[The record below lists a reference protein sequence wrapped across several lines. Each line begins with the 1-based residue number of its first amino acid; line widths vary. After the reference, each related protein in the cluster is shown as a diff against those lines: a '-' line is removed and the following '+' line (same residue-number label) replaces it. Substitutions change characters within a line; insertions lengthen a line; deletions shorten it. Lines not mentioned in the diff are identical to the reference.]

1 MISLSNLLKQCFVV
15 SQADGKRIIN
25 ADERYVNRNVAV
37 TNIQPA
43 FQEETIPGSEEILDG
58 FLAGLNAEEVFVE
71 PEIEPEDLIAQAKEE
86 AEAILATAQAEAIR
100 ISDNARIEAEK
111 VFERSKLEGY
121 NEGSA
126 KLRAEVAD
134 EKARM
139 KEELIELKHQL
150 KEEHQTRMET
160 MESDIIDAMIKVF
173 RHVFNIQFDNKKQ
186 ILLYLVHNTLM
197 NVEVGKEFHI
207 RVSSANY
214 KFFESRIGDIKEKIG
229 NDIEIEIVNDMTL
242 GPEDCIIETESGVF
256 NCGIDMELAN
266 LEKDIRS
273 LCE

>member
-15 SQADGKRIIN
+15 SQQDGKRIIN
-25 ADERYVNRNVAV
+25 ADERYVNKSVPINTPEPVY
-37 TNIQPA
+37 
-43 FQEETIPGSEEILDG
+43 QEDMVPGSEEILDG
-58 FLAGLNAEEVFVE
+58 FLAGLNAEEVYVE
-71 PEIEPEDLIAQAKEE
+71 PEIAPEDLLAQARAE
-86 AEAILATAQAEAIR
+86 AEAIVAAAQAEAIR
-100 ISDNARIEAEK
+100 ISDDARLEAEK
-111 VFERSKLEGY
+111 LFEKSKLEGY
-121 NEGSA
+121 NEGSS

-139 KEELIELKHQL
+139 QEELIELKHQL
-150 KEEHQTRMET
+150 KDEHMKKMEV
-160 MESDIIDAMIKVF
+160 MESDIIDAVIKVF

-229 NDIEIEIVNDMTL
+229 NDIDIEIVNDMTL
-242 GPEDCIIETESGVF
+242 GAEDCIIETESGVF

-273 LCE
+273 LCD

>member
-1 MISLSNLLKQCFVV
+1 MSNLLKQCFVV
-15 SQADGKRIIN
+15 SQQDGKRIIN
-25 ADERYVNRNVAV
+25 ADERYVNKSVPINTPEQVY
-37 TNIQPA
+37 
-43 FQEETIPGSEEILDG
+43 QEDMVPGSEEILDG
-58 FLAGLNAEEVFVE
+58 FLAGLNAEEVYAE
-71 PEIEPEDLIAQAKEE
+71 PEIAPEDLLAQARAE
-86 AEAILATAQAEAIR
+86 AEAIVAAAQAEAIR
-100 ISDNARIEAEK
+100 ISDDARLEAEK
-111 VFERSKLEGY
+111 LFEKSKLEGY
-121 NEGSA
+121 NEGSS

-139 KEELIELKHQL
+139 QEELIELKHQL
-150 KEEHQTRMET
+150 KDEHMKKMEV
-160 MESDIIDAMIKVF
+160 MESDIIDAVIKVF

-229 NDIEIEIVNDMTL
+229 NDIDIEIVNDMTL
-242 GPEDCIIETESGVF
+242 GAEDCIIETESGVF

-273 LCE
+273 LCD